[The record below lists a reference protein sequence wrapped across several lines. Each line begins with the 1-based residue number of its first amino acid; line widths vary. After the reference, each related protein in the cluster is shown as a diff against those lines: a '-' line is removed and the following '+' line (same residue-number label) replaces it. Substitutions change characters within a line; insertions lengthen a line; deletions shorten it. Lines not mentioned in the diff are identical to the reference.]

1 MWIHRY
7 QKPRICEIRKFRVPP
22 VNHFSSPYSKLC
34 NSKHSACF
42 AFSEEEYGQNGC
54 LEGDIEKQ
62 GLIFEDFFSRFWN
75 QKKPFIKQDFTKGKG
90 KINMT
95 LAGLQLNVLVS
106 TDFLTAMGKVLK
118 QEPLEIMAD
127 FVMKCED
134 LTFKV

>member
-1 MWIHRY
+1 MTY
-7 QKPRICEIRKFRVPP
+7 LK
-22 VNHFSSPYSKLC
+22 
-34 NSKHSACF
+34 
-42 AFSEEEYGQNGC
+42 
-54 LEGDIEKQ
+54 
-62 GLIFEDFFSRFWN
+62 IFQDFFNRFWN

-95 LAGLQLNVLVS
+95 LAGLQLNGLVS